1 MFRRWRRRARLEAE
15 ATPIAA
21 APAPRPSA
29 ADLRGEHIFEL
40 LNAKLGE
47 SIGANGSWALVR
59 RTPEDT
65 DRIFDAVVTHQI
77 AAELTRAIL
86 DEREAVTMVVPQG
99 EATMALSWNPTPLVL
114 WAEPA
119 RAAHAEPAA
128 EADDEASASPE
139 AAATTAADSN
149 EVAETAEVAA
159 SERAALGAAA

>member
-15 ATPIAA
+15 ATPIAI
-21 APAPRPSA
+21 APAPRASA

-47 SIGANGSWALVR
+47 SIGTNGSWALVR

-86 DEREAVTMVVPQG
+86 DERETVAVVVPEG
-99 EATMALSWNPTPLVL
+99 EDTMALSWNPAPLML

-119 RAAHAEPAA
+119 AAEPTVDAIV
-128 EADDEASASPE
+128 ADEPVVDEVADEASAPTGTP
-139 AAATTAADSN
+139 AAAA
-149 EVAETAEVAA
+149 
-159 SERAALGAAA
+159 